1 VDLTINT
8 SAVRGL
14 AVGWAEIPLAQDDD
28 SRFSV
33 LPDVKEFLEGKPHQP
48 GQADPELDRRM
59 AALSPQQA
67 RDLDQARVHL
77 RPIIID
83 GQEIPMH
90 EGARRYQIDWPQ
102 WLRLLNQRTGFDVV
116 SDYFTERP
124 LGGTIDPTDMTVGE
138 ALAEARRAFHRRWVK
153 YGKLLSFRH
162 EQWDQ
167 RQRAEPP
174 QRVLEA
180 VEAAF
185 KQKGRLDLED
195 LALAGELDLV
205 QVTVASSLKMPCD
218 WVLHQHAATMR
229 LLNALT
235 PVERRIA
242 QGNGLTL
249 RAL

>member
-1 VDLTINT
+1 
-8 SAVRGL
+8 
-14 AVGWAEIPLAQDDD
+14 
-28 SRFSV
+28 
-33 LPDVKEFLEGKPHQP
+33 
-48 GQADPELDRRM
+48 
-59 AALSPQQA
+59 
-67 RDLDQARVHL
+67 
-77 RPIIID
+77 
-83 GQEIPMH
+83 MH

-124 LGGTIDPTDMTVGE
+124 LGGTIDPTDMTVRE
-138 ALAEARRAFHRRWVK
+138 ALEEARRAFHRRWVK
-153 YGKLLSFRH
+153 CGKLLSFRH

-174 QRVLEA
+174 QRVLDA

-195 LALAGELDLV
+195 LALAGELDLA

-218 WVLHQHAATMR
+218 WVLHQHPATMR

-249 RAL
+249 RALGSPTARECFKTAVWTVAPTLEEAQIAQLVFLIRQHVDDRNNLSLVFRWAGPKGDVGAETVRLEAGQR